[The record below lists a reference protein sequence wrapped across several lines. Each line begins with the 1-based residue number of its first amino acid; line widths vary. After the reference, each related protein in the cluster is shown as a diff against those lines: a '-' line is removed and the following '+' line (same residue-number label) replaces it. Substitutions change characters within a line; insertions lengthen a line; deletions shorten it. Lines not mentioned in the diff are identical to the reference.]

1 MREAA
6 IVAAVASGLL
16 LALPG
21 AALAQDP
28 TEVTITGEVRHGAEA
43 ETFDPSKLVVTLNV
57 LEGFTPLSQVSARP
71 APDGT
76 FELTTVEASGRT
88 YFLTVE
94 YQGAQYSA
102 SRRPGELAEPV
113 VLTVFDATNDPTVLT
128 FDSYTV
134 IVTGA
139 VADDRFIEV
148 LERAVVRNDSD
159 TTLVP
164 DITGPGAEMLGFLR
178 FALPRNTYNLD
189 VRSDLAGGEVLEV
202 DLGFALTTPVPPTR
216 GEPYQ
221 FEFVYRLGYDDQV
234 VDLSRTMR
242 FGAGSF
248 RFVTPVEVG
257 QPASPRL
264 EDLGAAELEGRL
276 LRLLEGQGIEP
287 GERIELT
294 VSGLP
299 TPSAWSQF
307 RRKGGESYFRYV
319 VPATMAVALLALLA
333 YALGGRRVTAGATG
347 QRGTLLERT
356 AALEAR
362 FHAGSVSRR
371 RYEAERDELKRAL
384 VELSLRDR
392 AGP

>member
-1 MREAA
+1 MRTAA
-6 IVAAVASGLL
+6 IVAAIASGSL

-28 TEVTITGEVRHGAEA
+28 TEVTIAGEVRHGAEA
-43 ETFDPSKLVVTLNV
+43 EPFDPSELVVTLHV
-57 LEGFTPLSQVSARP
+57 MDGITPLSQASTRP

-76 FELTTVEASGRT
+76 FELATVEASGRT

-94 YQGAQYSA
+94 YQGVQYST
-102 SRRPGELAEPV
+102 SRRPGELTEPI
-113 VLTVFDATNDPTVLT
+113 VLTVFDATSDPTVLA

-164 DITGPGAEMLGFLR
+164 DFAAPGAAMLGFLR
-178 FALPRNTYNLD
+178 FALPRGAYNLD

-221 FEFVYRLGYDDQV
+221 FEFVYRIGYDGPV

-248 RFVTPVEVG
+248 RFVTPVDVG
-257 QPASPRL
+257 RPASPRL

-299 TPSAWSQF
+299 TPSAWSQV
-307 RRKGGESYFRYV
+307 RRKAGESYFRYV
-319 VPATMAVALLALLA
+319 VPATMAVAMLALLA
-333 YALGGRRVTAGATG
+333 YALGRRRVTAGATG
-347 QRGTLLERT
+347 QREPLLEKT

-362 FHAGSVSRR
+362 FRAGSVSLRQ
-371 RYEAERDELKRAL
+371 YEAERDELKGAL
-384 VELSLRDR
+384 VELALRDR

>member
-1 MREAA
+1 MRTAA

-16 LALPG
+16 IALPG
-21 AALAQDP
+21 ATLAQEP

-43 ETFDPSKLVVTLNV
+43 ASFDPSQLVVTLNV
-57 LEGFTPLSQVSARP
+57 LEGITPLSQVSARP

-76 FELTTVEASGRT
+76 FELATAEASGRT
-88 YFLTVE
+88 YFLSVE
-94 YQGAQYSA
+94 YQGAQYST
-102 SRRPGELAEPV
+102 SRRPGELTEPM
-113 VLTVFDATNDPTVLT
+113 VLTVFDSTSDPTVLT

-164 DITGPGAEMLGFLR
+164 DLTAPGAAMLGFLR
-178 FALPRNTYNLD
+178 FALPSGAYNLD

-216 GEPYQ
+216 GEPHQ
-221 FEFVYRLGYDDQV
+221 FEFVYRLGYDDPV

-248 RFVTPVEVG
+248 RFVTPVDIG

-294 VSGLP
+294 VLGLP
-299 TPSAWSQF
+299 TPSAWSRL
-307 RRKGGESYFRYV
+307 RRKAGESYFRYV
-319 VPATMAVALLALLA
+319 VPATMAVAMLALLA
-333 YALGGRRVTAGATG
+333 YALGRRRVTAGATG
-347 QRGTLLERT
+347 QREPLLEQT

-371 RYEAERDELKRAL
+371 QYEEKRDELKRAL
-384 VELSLRDR
+384 VELALRDR